1 MHNRLGSLYI
11 VATPIGNL
19 ADMTFRAVE
28 ILKEVDLILCEDTRT
43 TGILLKKYEIKDK
56 KLDSY
61 NAVNGKSKNEYILKL
76 LNEGKNV
83 ALVSDAGT
91 PGISDPGYSL
101 THYIREHTSPS
112 LSLSRRGTEQSNIEE
127 VEIIPIGGIS
137 ALTTFISACGHGT
150 NKWTFYGFLP
160 HKNGR
165 QTILKEMLSSENSSV
180 FYESTHR
187 IEKCLEQIL
196 EIEKS
201 IPHLTSPKIGEE
213 QNRKIVIG
221 RELTKIYEE
230 YLFGTAVE
238 ILEIFK
244 KYPEK
249 KRGEFVVMIV

>member
-1 MHNRLGSLYI
+1 MKGNLYI

-19 ADMTFRAVE
+19 GDMTFRAVE
-28 ILKEVDLILCEDTRT
+28 ILKGVDIIYCEDTRT
-43 TGILLKKYEIKDK
+43 TGNLLKHYEIKDK

-61 NAVNGKSKNEYILKL
+61 NAINGKSKNEYILKI

-101 THYIREHTSPS
+101 THFIREHTSPN
-112 LSLSRRGTEQSNIEE
+112 LSLSRRGIEQLDTENIK
-127 VEIIPIGGIS
+127 IIPIGGIS

-165 QTILKEMLSSENSSV
+165 QTILKEMLSLESSSV

-187 IEKCLEQIL
+187 IEKCLEQIS
-196 EIEKS
+196 EIEKNS
-201 IPHLTSPKIGEE
+201 TQK
-213 QNRKIVIG
+213 RKVILG

-230 YLFGTAVE
+230 YLIGDANE
-238 ILEIFK
+238 ILKIFK

>member
-1 MHNRLGSLYI
+1 MKGNLYI

-19 ADMTFRAVE
+19 GDMTFRAVE
-28 ILKEVDLILCEDTRT
+28 VLKSVDIIYCEDTRT
-43 TGILLKKYEIKDK
+43 TGNLLKHYEIKYK

-61 NAVNGKSKNEYILKL
+61 NAINGKSKNEYILKI

-101 THYIREHTSPS
+101 THFIR
-112 LSLSRRGTEQSNIEE
+112 TENPD
-127 VEIIPIGGIS
+127 VKIIPIGGIS

-150 NKWTFYGFLP
+150 NIWTFYGFLP

-165 QTILKEMLSSENSSV
+165 QTILKEMLSLESSSV

-187 IEKCLEQIL
+187 IEKCLEQIS
-196 EIEKS
+196 EIEKNN
-201 IPHLTSPKIGEE
+201 IQK
-213 QNRKIVIG
+213 RKVILG

-230 YLFGTAVE
+230 YLIGDANE

>member
-1 MHNRLGSLYI
+1 MKGNLYI

-19 ADMTFRAVE
+19 GDMTFRAVE
-28 ILKEVDLILCEDTRT
+28 VLKSVDIIYCEDTRT
-43 TGILLKKYEIKDK
+43 TGNLLKHYEIKDK

-61 NAVNGKSKNEYILKL
+61 NAINGKSKNEYILKI
-76 LNEGKNV
+76 LNEDKNV

-101 THYIREHTSPS
+101 THFIREHTSPN
-112 LSLSRRGTEQSNIEE
+112 LSLSRRGIEQLDTENIK
-127 VEIIPIGGIS
+127 IIPIGGIS

-165 QTILKEMLSSENSSV
+165 QTILKEMLSLESSSV

-187 IEKCLEQIL
+187 IEKCLEQIS
-196 EIEKS
+196 EIEKNS
-201 IPHLTSPKIGEE
+201 TQK
-213 QNRKIVIG
+213 RKVILG

-230 YLFGTAVE
+230 YLIGDANE
-238 ILEIFK
+238 ILKIFK

>member
-1 MHNRLGSLYI
+1 MKGNLYI

-19 ADMTFRAVE
+19 GDMTFRAVQS
-28 ILKEVDLILCEDTRT
+28 LKEVDIIYCEDTRT
-43 TGILLKKYEIKDK
+43 TGILLKHYDIKDR

-61 NAVNGKSKNEYILKL
+61 NAINGKSKNEYILKL
-76 LNEGKNV
+76 LEEGKNV

-91 PGISDPGYSL
+91 PAISDPGYAL
-101 THYIREHTSPS
+101 THFIRTTDT
-112 LSLSRRGTEQSNIEE
+112 GIK
-127 VEIIPIGGIS
+127 IIPIGGIS

-150 NKWTFYGFLP
+150 SKWTFYGFLP

-165 QTILKEMLSSENSSV
+165 QTILKEMLASENSSI

-196 EIEKS
+196 ELQITPISLSEKS
-201 IPHLTSPKIGEE
+201 PLITEGEFPK
-213 QNRKIVIG
+213 RKIVIG
-221 RELTKIYEE
+221 RELTKMFEE
-230 YLFGTAVE
+230 YLEGTATE

>member
-1 MHNRLGSLYI
+1 M
-11 VATPIGNL
+11 
-19 ADMTFRAVE
+19 
-28 ILKEVDLILCEDTRT
+28 K
-43 TGILLKKYEIKDK
+43 
-56 KLDSY
+56 
-61 NAVNGKSKNEYILKL
+61 
-76 LNEGKNV
+76 
-83 ALVSDAGT
+83 
-91 PGISDPGYSL
+91 
-101 THYIREHTSPS
+101 
-112 LSLSRRGTEQSNIEE
+112 
-127 VEIIPIGGIS
+127 IIPIGGIS

-165 QTILKEMLSSENSSV
+165 QTMLKEMLESEYSSI

-196 EIEKS
+196 EQTIS
-201 IPHLTSPKIGEE
+201 HSLRSSPSPKERTYKPQSSEKEIV
-213 QNRKIVIG
+213 NPRKIIIG

-230 YLFGTAVE
+230 YLTGTAEE